1 MTKVILVT
9 GTSSGLGASL
19 SAQAAMAGHTV
30 YATMRDLSKRGPL
43 DAAMAAG
50 TMLNT
55 LQLDVQDDAS
65 VTVAVAEVIAREGR
79 IDVLV
84 NNAGAGFVRSVEQAT
99 MDEIHWVTDLNYMG
113 VVRCTKAVIP
123 HMRQQRSGHVV
134 TISSVGGL
142 VGQPFNELYC
152 GAKFAVEG
160 FIEAM
165 ASYITPSFG
174 ITFTIVEPGG
184 ISSQFAASALKQ
196 VQSTGGILDD
206 EYRPILQDYM
216 RVAQARQAAGNTFQT
231 PDEVAGIV
239 LATIHADQP
248 PLRLRTS
255 QWGETFTRLKTGLD
269 PDGSKL
275 SAQVYQQML
284 VG

>member
-1 MTKVILVT
+1 MPKIILIT

-19 SAQAAMAGHTV
+19 AVQAAQAGHTV
-30 YATMRDLSKRGPL
+30 YATMRDTRKRDHL
-43 DAAMAAG
+43 DATG
-50 TMLNT
+50 VPLTVLP
-55 LQLDVQDDAS
+55 LDVQDNAS
-65 VTVAVAEVIAREGR
+65 VTAAVAEVIAREGR
-79 IDVLV
+79 IDVLI

-99 MDEIHWVTDLNYMG
+99 MEEIHWVTDLNYMG

-142 VGQPFNELYC
+142 VGQPFNEIYC

-160 FIEAM
+160 FMEAM
-165 ASYITPSFG
+165 ASYITPRFG
-174 ITFTIVEPGG
+174 IKFTIVEPGG
-184 ISSQFAASALKQ
+184 ISSEFAASALKQ

-206 EYRPILQDYM
+206 EYRPILEDYM
-216 RVAQARQAAGNTFQT
+216 RVAQSRRAAGNTFQT
-231 PDEVAGIV
+231 PDEVAKLV
-239 LATIHADQP
+239 LAAIHADHP
-248 PLRLRTS
+248 PLRTRTS
-255 QWGETFTRLKTGLD
+255 QWAETFTRLKTGLD